1 MFLIKKTET
10 FQWVLWTSSLLII
23 YIFQESLFTHNNGRI
38 GRTIKFHWRE
48 NQDRDQILKPLFNEK
63 SKNFI
68 TCNTIIIVNSFY
80 NPSWIL
86 EQTYN
91 RCKLGNKTSVI
102 DSKKPKK
109 NLEFLDHTNL
119 NLFLFG
125 SVWKR
130 DPTCV
135 FKIFEFFFCIKL
147 IFFLGFLN
155 RFNALI

>member
-109 NLEFLDHTNL
+109 TLEFLDHTNL

-130 DPTCV
+130 DPTWV
-135 FKIFEFFFCIKL
+135 FKIFEFFFLHKIN
-147 IFFLGFLN
+147 IFF
-155 RFNALI
+155 RFFESF